1 MRRLLPAVALLIL
14 LSVFSTARAQI
25 LSIYGT
31 YSPVNASNVQTG
43 VIQTSQSGLQTQ
55 YTSFWASG
63 VGGGVTVN
71 FLPLPIIS
79 LGMDFRGS
87 TRPGTVGADTAMVGL
102 KLGIHPPVI
111 RIKPYIQGSAGYL
124 DTRTVNVSVGGGTF
138 NNQYITYEILGGI
151 DYPLVHFIDLRV
163 IEIGGGKGYNINS
176 GADANLFTI
185 NTGLVLHF

>member
-1 MRRLLPAVALLIL
+1 MRCLSIAAALLVCA
-14 LSVFSTARAQI
+14 SSACARGQI
-25 LSIYGT
+25 LSVYGT

-43 VIQTSQSGLQTQ
+43 VTATSAGVLQTQ

-71 FLPLPIIS
+71 FLPLPVIS

-102 KLGIHPPVI
+102 KLGIHPPI
-111 RIKPYIQGSAGYL
+111 IHIKPYIQGSAGYL
-124 DTRTVNVSVGGGTF
+124 DTRTVNVSGAGGTF
-138 NNQYITYEILGGI
+138 NNQYITYEIMGGV
-151 DYPLVHFIDLRV
+151 DYPLMHFIDLRV
-163 IEIGGGKGYNINS
+163 IEIGGGKGFNIHS